1 MVFLL
6 VFLLI
11 VGLICGVSVWPRVG
25 RLPAA
30 AQPWRATVLELQVA
44 RETSDDPPGD
54 DPESAEGVL
63 AAQLIAGDITHL
75 QYANAMERLAS

>member
-6 VFLLI
+6 VFLL
-11 VGLICGVSVWPRVG
+11 VVMLICAVSVWPRVG

-30 AQPWRATVLELQVA
+30 AQPWRATLLELQVA
-44 RETSDDPPGD
+44 RETADEPPGP
-54 DPESAEGVL
+54 DPASAEGVL

-75 QYANAMERLAS
+75 QYADAMERLAS